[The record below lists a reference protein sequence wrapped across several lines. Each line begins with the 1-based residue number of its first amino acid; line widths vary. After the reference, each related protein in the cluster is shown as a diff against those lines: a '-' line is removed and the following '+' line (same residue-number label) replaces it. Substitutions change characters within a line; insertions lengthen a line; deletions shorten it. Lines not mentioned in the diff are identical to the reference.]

1 MGLSPPNMK
10 TLGNVSFIVIG
21 VIIASFGEIQF
32 VMIGFLLQ
40 VAGIVF
46 EAIRL
51 TMVQRLLSSAEFKM
65 DPLVS
70 LYYFAPA
77 CTIMNGVIALI
88 VEVPNMGWADFDRV
102 GYFTLLLNA
111 MVAFGLN
118 VSVVFLVCVYSAN
131 YLCAPAN
138 KISRLAEPLP
148 SFLHSAASSRIFSS
162 SLPRC
167 SSSAIPLRL
176 FNSSVTRS
184 LSVVSSTTS
193 SELMLSRSTLV
204 VPVAPGP
211 NTVPDTPLSENS
223 SSLVVCSSF
232 FSSSLAHSALPCL
245 STLSNT
251 SATSTLVSSAT
262 AAHKNTHKSLVHG
275 NGITSILACRKQVST
290 LRNNH
295 YNIVDDHWDDAVRC
309 PEGLLTDRARDVG
322 AFRRFFFYHVTKTI
336 KIIIIFQN
344 LSSK

>member
-118 VSVVFLVCVYSAN
+118 VSVVFLVCVSSAN
-131 YLCAPAN
+131 FLCAVAN
-138 KISRLAEPLP
+138 KMSRSAEPHP
-148 SFLHSAASSRIFSS
+148 SFLPFAVSSRTFSS
-162 SLPRC
+162 LLPRC
-167 SSSAIPLRL
+167 SSSATPLHP

-193 SELMLSRSTLV
+193 SEPMLSRNTLV
-204 VPVAPGP
+204 VPVARGP
-211 NTVPDTPLSENS
+211 IMVPDIPLLES
-223 SSLVVCSSF
+223 SSSSVVCSSF
-232 FSSSLAHSALPCL
+232 SSSSSAHSAPPCL

-262 AAHKNTHKSLVHG
+262 AAHKTLQKSLVHG
-275 NGITSILACRKQVST
+275 NGTTSILACRKQVST
-290 LRNNH
+290 LQKNH
-295 YNIVDDHWDDAVRC
+295 YNTVNDYWVAVRC
-309 PEGLLTDRARDVG
+309 PARAPHR
-322 AFRRFFFYHVTKTI
+322 
-336 KIIIIFQN
+336 
-344 LSSK
+344 